1 MTDTSEAMRR
11 YLATLRGRSGLSW
24 ADLSAMTGLP
34 DSTIRKVFSGETADP
49 RLETISLIVN
59 AMGGSLDA
67 MQSGEEQQQATET
80 AEVSEAASADTGYA
94 VRADYE
100 RRIEDLKASFA
111 EYTASLRRDK
121 HILGVVAAVLGL
133 LLFTFLVLDLAFGSV
148 GWIRY

>member
-11 YLATLRGRSGLSW
+11 YLATLRERSGLSW

-67 MQSGEEQQQATET
+67 MQSGEEQPVTET
-80 AEVSEAASADTGYA
+80 AETNEAAGVDTGDA

-111 EYTASLRRDK
+111 EYAASLRRDK

-133 LLFTFLVLDLAFGSV
+133 FLFIFLVLDLAFGSV